1 MSTTLTTGGSLRIV
15 SWNVRGTL
23 DKIKRGAI
31 LKFAKR
37 AHADVLLLQ
46 ETHLMGTKALCFQ
59 RFGYT
64 QVFHSGFVRGSRGVA
79 ILVHHR
85 AFFIHTKTWHDTQG
99 RYLFVYG
106 TINGEPLVLGSVYA
120 PPPLSWGL
128 VEILIALWTDLP
140 DSPTVVGGDWNDVL
154 DVVRDRW
161 RRGGPP
167 ESCPPT
173 KLCSLTKGLGWVDSW
188 RLIHGAT
195 QGYTY
200 ISAPH
205 ESFSRLDYLFV
216 SRGME
221 GRVAAADILP
231 RGLSDHSPVA
241 LTLHAGVA
249 RGRFQWRLSTWSLH
263 QPDYQEH
270 MAGTITQYL
279 MHNVGSVRGVDSLW
293 EAMKPTLRGVD
304 ISYCAA
310 ARKARRES
318 LIQAEASILVLEERG
333 RGGEGQQAR
342 HQLLLAQQTYS
353 HLLLEEARQAWLA
366 TRSRIYQW
374 GDKSSKLL
382 HRLCQGTRGSP
393 ALPGILG
400 TDGQRIRN
408 PSAIADSFAQYY
420 ATLYAPGEAQTPA
433 MIGRFLDDLPPKTL
447 SDALREQLEAPLS
460 QEELCAALGELQ
472 PGKAPGPNGFPSE
485 FFKQYFLQLGP
496 HYHQV
501 VEASRERGFLPDDWR
516 HADIVVF
523 QKPGRPPESH
533 KSYRPILLLNVEAK
547 ILAKVLANRLRPH
560 ISLLVHPDQ
569 AGFMP
574 QRATRHN
581 IRRAHVAVAVA
592 ERLGVHAALLLADM
606 DRAFESLS
614 WEYLFALLRRLNMG
628 PRFLSYITLLYTDI
642 TASVRVAGATSPV
655 FSIGRG
661 TRQGCPLSPYLF
673 ALAMEPLAAWV
684 RMDAQVAGLEWA
696 EGLSDRIAL
705 YADDVLFFLTD
716 IDKTGPRLLRIMQ
729 VFGETS
735 GLYMNPLKSTLWIL
749 GQGAR
754 PGAWASSV
762 QVVYDGVKYLG
773 VFLSNSQA
781 VSWDRNLESVWTRV
795 RADLK
800 VWSHM
805 PLTIYGRSA
814 IFKMVSLPRLLYH
827 LQNYPYFIPRSW
839 FRRLNSALGQFLWGG
854 RAARVALRTCFQST
868 YCGGL
873 ATSDI
878 LSYYMATQLL
888 VLNEWWYGDRSD
900 PAYGVERYE
909 MGNHTLHTLL
919 YSAPLRRPLPPATRV
934 IFQVWRQA
942 LRRIGW
948 WGRLTRETPLW
959 HNGRLPQLAA
969 LQGFRGWDVVG
980 ISTLGDVMRGAV
992 LKSFQDLQTDFQM
1005 PKTQFFKYLQFRHAL
1020 SPSLEGLTVLAEFSP
1035 IEAKVFMGDLQDRKI
1050 SKIYHTL
1057 VTHSSPSLQ
1066 HLRETWE
1073 GDVGPLEG
1081 EDWVE
1086 ALASPRGQLSRLIL
1100 GSSSSSTSIGYIL
1113 QGPGCGGRA

>member
-1 MSTTLTTGGSLRIV
+1 
-15 SWNVRGTL
+15 
-23 DKIKRGAI
+23 
-31 LKFAKR
+31 
-37 AHADVLLLQ
+37 
-46 ETHLMGTKALCFQ
+46 
-59 RFGYT
+59 
-64 QVFHSGFVRGSRGVA
+64 
-79 ILVHHR
+79 
-85 AFFIHTKTWHDTQG
+85 
-99 RYLFVYG
+99 
-106 TINGEPLVLGSVYA
+106 
-120 PPPLSWGL
+120 
-128 VEILIALWTDLP
+128 
-140 DSPTVVGGDWNDVL
+140 
-154 DVVRDRW
+154 
-161 RRGGPP
+161 
-167 ESCPPT
+167 
-173 KLCSLTKGLGWVDSW
+173 
-188 RLIHGAT
+188 
-195 QGYTY
+195 
-200 ISAPH
+200 
-205 ESFSRLDYLFV
+205 
-216 SRGME
+216 
-221 GRVAAADILP
+221 
-231 RGLSDHSPVA
+231 
-241 LTLHAGVA
+241 
-249 RGRFQWRLSTWSLH
+249 
-263 QPDYQEH
+263 
-270 MAGTITQYL
+270 
-279 MHNVGSVRGVDSLW
+279 
-293 EAMKPTLRGVD
+293 
-304 ISYCAA
+304 
-310 ARKARRES
+310 
-318 LIQAEASILVLEERG
+318 
-333 RGGEGQQAR
+333 
-342 HQLLLAQQTYS
+342 
-353 HLLLEEARQAWLA
+353 
-366 TRSRIYQW
+366 
-374 GDKSSKLL
+374 
-382 HRLCQGTRGSP
+382 
-393 ALPGILG
+393 
-400 TDGQRIRN
+400 
-408 PSAIADSFAQYY
+408 
-420 ATLYAPGEAQTPA
+420 
-433 MIGRFLDDLPPKTL
+433 MIGRFLDDLPSKTL
-447 SDALREQLEAPLS
+447 PDALREQLEAPLS
-460 QEELCAALGELQ
+460 QEELCTTLGELQ
-472 PGKAPGPNGFPSE
+472 PGKAPGPNGFPCE
-485 FFKQYFLQLGP
+485 FFKRYFLQLGP

-501 VEASRERGFLPDDWR
+501 VEESRERGFLPDDWR

-523 QKPGRPPESH
+523 KKPGRPPESH
-533 KSYRPILLLNVEAK
+533 ISYRPISLLNVEAM
-547 ILAKVLANRLRPH
+547 ILAKALANRLRPH

-606 DRAFESLS
+606 DRAFDSLS
-614 WEYLFALLRRLNMG
+614 WEYLFALLRRLNIG
-628 PRFLSYITLLYTDI
+628 PRFLSYITLLYTNI

-749 GQGAR
+749 GRGAR

-773 VFLSNSQA
+773 IFLSSSQA
-781 VSWDRNLESVWTRV
+781 MSWARNLEPVWTRV
-795 RADLK
+795 RVDLK
-800 VWSHM
+800 IWSHM

-827 LQNYPYFIPRSW
+827 LQNYPFFIPRSW
-839 FRRLNSALGQFLWGG
+839 FRRIDSALGQFLWGG

-873 ATSDI
+873 VTSDI

-900 PAYGVERYE
+900 PAYGVERYV
-909 MGNHTLHTLL
+909 MGDHTLHTLL
-919 YSAPLRRPLPPATRV
+919 YSAPLRRLLPPATRV

-959 HNGRLPQLAA
+959 YNGRLPQLAA
-969 LQGFRGWDVVG
+969 LQGFRGWDAVG

-1020 SPSLEGLTVLAEFSP
+1020 SPNLEGLTVLAEFSP

-1086 ALASPRGQLSRLIL
+1086 ALGSPRGAAISVNLRLIQFKYLHRVYFTRARLWRAGLIASPVCLRCKHEEGTLIHTIWHCSALSRFWRTVLTCLSEVLGWDLPCSPRLVLLHIL
-1100 GSSSSSTSIGYIL
+1100 EGIGGNVYKRHLMLLGFTLAKRDIARAWKAERAPSVSAWKNGL
-1113 QGPGCGGRA
+1113 DFCMGLEIPVFKARGCSRKHYKIWRRWADYRGLVLEPPQDWCAEGM